1 MYSYLR
7 ASERGRSIEL
17 LEGVLICGRAKD
29 RWIQQN
35 AKLLMVYYIHFK
47 ITGDSCNLIS
57 SHWCDLFTNRTIF
70 CSKSHLFP
78 SQWGKFTKMQPVACL
93 KKPNKVKVR
102 RTNLVALWLSVVN
115 QTQSNHEDQ
124 SQQRRALQCSLYVVS
139 SNSKSKQANCLKRG
153 KTWVTSPWLAL
164 VLPLIG
170 WEGGVSFL
178 DQSQIEV
185 KYNQYNLGLLST
197 LAWKLLCS
205 MKRRGILLLPSMA
218 YQKIGC

>member
-139 SNSKSKQANCLKRG
+139 SNSKSKQANCLKRSVSRDQPMVG
-153 KTWVTSPWLAL
+153 FSFASDWLRGWRKFSGPITDRSKVQPVQSWITFDTCLKIAL
-164 VLPLIG
+164 
-170 WEGGVSFL
+170 
-178 DQSQIEV
+178 
-185 KYNQYNLGLLST
+185 
-197 LAWKLLCS
+197 
-205 MKRRGILLLPSMA
+205 
-218 YQKIGC
+218 